1 MGSKVRV
8 VCLSSILLLL
18 VNIALMWQ
26 LAQGSQLFYIVLAAS
41 IIAAVLIASLMGTKL
56 VSYEQVQQ
64 LVKQKLTSNNST
76 QPDTSL
82 TELSEL
88 LGDFKH
94 AFNGDLELLRE
105 EAREN
110 ANKARTAQSGIESV
124 DSPMMLISA
133 SGEITFSNGACT
145 QFLHTNQLAL
155 QQRYSQLYQGALIG
169 KNAASLLG
177 LNLTQQSSELAI
189 EAGGN
194 SFLIKTSKL
203 GQSDGFLLQWLDLSN
218 AQKQAAEKQHLARL
232 QTAIS
237 AVQTNVMI
245 ADEAFN
251 IVYINDTL
259 REMFE
264 RNQGTFASAFGSFS
278 TDTLVGSNI
287 DIFHKN
293 PGHQRGI
300 LESLTTTYSSD
311 VDIGELTFGLVV
323 NPIFGED
330 GARIGTVVEW
340 ADLTEQKARE
350 EQAKV
355 NARMKVALDNVSTN
369 VMLADNDCN
378 IIYLNNSLL
387 EMMRKH
393 RSKFQTLDPQFDP
406 DKLIGVNIDKFHKT
420 PSHQRNLL
428 AQLSGTYHSEI
439 SLEGLVFSLTANP
452 VVDNNGERIG
462 STLEWEDITAEKEA
476 ELVAIANARV
486 KVALDSVTS
495 NVMLA
500 DMDYNIVYVN
510 NAVQEMLLNA
520 QSDLKKELPNFDARN
535 LVGHS
540 IDLFHKNP
548 AHQRAMLSKLES
560 TYKTKIKVGVRHFD
574 LIATP
579 VLDDKH
585 NKLGVVVEWKDITAQ
600 LQIEKELEKLVDSV
614 STGKLGALISTD
626 DKEGFYLTLS
636 EGLNK
641 ISQTVNGFVSDIS
654 ASLQKLA
661 DGDLS
666 VSITN
671 NYSGM
676 YESVKMSV
684 NITIAK
690 LNQVITDIQ
699 YSSSEIQSANQEISQ
714 GNDQLSARTEQQASS
729 LEETAASLE
738 ELTSNVKAT
747 ADSSRT
753 ANNSAANTRNQAEK
767 GGEIVAEAIES
778 MTAITESSNR
788 IVEIISVID
797 EIAFQTNL
805 LALNASVEAARAG
818 DQGRGFAVV
827 ANEVRNLAQRS
838 AVSAKEIKELIDQS
852 SERVATGSELV
863 TRCGTSLNEILSNAK
878 ELSDLI
884 AGIASA
890 TNEQAVGIGEV
901 NVALNQLDD
910 ITQQNAA
917 LSEEV
922 SAASQSSV
930 KQASDMV
937 HLLEFFFVNKGQTK
951 PSGSTHSQRETPA
964 AAPKKTASA
973 PKSTT
978 KPKASTVSNNK
989 NHNGSLGKTAS
1000 TQPKVKL
1007 SSPAPKAAP
1016 APVTVSSKD
1025 DDDDNWEEF

>member
-1 MGSKVRV
+1 MGSKVKV
-8 VCLSSILLLL
+8 VCLTSLFILL
-18 VNIALMWQ
+18 VNVALTWH

-41 IIAAVLIASLMGTKL
+41 LIVAALLTSLMGVKL
-56 VSYEQVQQ
+56 VSYEKTHQ
-64 LVKQKLTSNNST
+64 LIKQKLTSNGIVET
-76 QPDTSL
+76 DTSL
-82 TELSEL
+82 TELADL
-88 LGDFKH
+88 LGDFRH
-94 AFNGDLELLRE
+94 AFNGDIERLRG

-110 ANKARTAQSGIESV
+110 AEKARIAESGIESV
-124 DSPMMLISA
+124 DSPMMLLSA
-133 SGEITFSNGACT
+133 SGEVTFTNGACSR
-145 QFLHTNQLAL
+145 FLQQNQLAL
-155 QQRYSQLYQGALIG
+155 QQQYSQMYQGGLLG
-169 KNAASLLG
+169 KNIASLLG
-177 LNLTQQSSELAI
+177 ISLSQQSSELAI
-189 EAGGN
+189 DAAGS
-194 SFLIKTSKL
+194 SFMLKTSTL
-203 GQSDGFLLQWLDLSN
+203 GQSDGFLVQWFDMSN
-218 AQKQAAEKQHLARL
+218 VQKEAAAKQHMARL

-251 IVYINDTL
+251 IVYINETL

-264 RNQGTFASAFGSFS
+264 RNQGTFASAFGNFS
-278 TDTLVGSNI
+278 TDALIGSNI

-293 PGHQRGI
+293 PAHQRGI
-300 LESLTTTYSSD
+300 LESLTSTYSSD
-311 VDIGELTFGLVV
+311 VDIGDLTFGLVV

-340 ADLTEQKARE
+340 ADLTEQKASE
-350 EQAKV
+350 EQARV

-378 IIYLNNSLL
+378 IIYLNNSLR

-428 AQLSGTYHSEI
+428 AQLNGTYHSEI

-452 VVDNNGERIG
+452 VVDDKGERIG

-476 ELVAIANARV
+476 EVVAMANARV
-486 KVALDSVTS
+486 KVALDNVTS

-510 NAVQEMLLNA
+510 NAVQEMLLTA

-535 LVGHS
+535 LVGRS

-579 VLDDKH
+579 VLDDKR

-600 LQIEKELEKLVDSV
+600 LQIEKELEKLVESV

-666 VSITN
+666 IAITN

-684 NITIAK
+684 NTTIAK

-753 ANNSAANTRNQAEK
+753 ANNSAANTRSQAEK
-767 GGEIVAEAIES
+767 GGEIVAEAMES
-778 MTAITESSNR
+778 MAAITESSNR

-951 PSGSTHSQRETPA
+951 PAASMQTQRSTQESA
-964 AAPKKTASA
+964 SKKIASA
-973 PKSTT
+973 PKPIT
-978 KPKASTVSNNK
+978 KPKASTTSNKN
-989 NHNGSLGKTAS
+989 NHNGSLGTTAS

-1007 SSPAPKAAP
+1007 SSPPPKAAP
-1016 APVTVSSKD
+1016 APVTMSSKD